1 MKVKIFINL
10 DSEDDTKFENEI
22 NKFLASDIE
31 VVDIKQ
37 SSAFNPMYN
46 SETTVISIF
55 YNNVMTEKEKEILD
69 LTESLDKLNREH
81 IKMLRESPERY
92 IGLSILERKIKTI
105 QERLKELVGEQ
116 YENL

>member
-10 DSEDDTKFENEI
+10 DSENDISFENEI

-46 SETTVISIF
+46 RETTVISIF
-55 YNNVMTEKEKEILD
+55 YNNVMSEKEKEILD
-69 LTESLDKLNREH
+69 LTESLDRLNREH
-81 IKMLRESPERY
+81 RKMLRESPERY
-92 IGLSILERKIKTI
+92 IGLSIFERKIKTI
-105 QERLKELVGEQ
+105 QERLKELDGET
-116 YENL
+116 YGDL